1 MNQTHIQSA
10 LTIKSLKLT
19 MNNPANLAKNLTKAC
34 TLIETAVLTPGDYLA
49 ECNRLADA
57 VEPTLK
63 AFLVRD
69 TVDGMLQK
77 MRSGPLRGI
86 PVAVKDII
94 ATQDLPTTNGSLI
107 YQNHMPA
114 ADAPIIQKIRSLGG
128 VVFGKTVTTEFAWR
142 HPGPTTNPWNSEH
155 TPGGSSSGSAA
166 SVAAGI
172 VPLALGSQTQGS
184 IVRPAAFCGVVG
196 YKASYGAVSKVGVH
210 PLSGSLDHIGF
221 FTRSVDDA
229 AYALL
234 LLKNDDVTEAGSI
247 VLPDFALDSQHAIAP
262 QHPHPKIAVLQTP
275 FDHLI
280 SAEQQAALRSSV
292 EKLRTAG
299 AIVEA
304 LTIPDAYWDAIQ
316 DMNLIMDCE
325 AAVIHQ
331 DHLQN
336 HSELVSNHIKE
347 LAERGVK
354 YSASAYIHALHKQQR
369 MRKSIGT
376 FFAQYDAFLSVPA
389 SGEAPKGLTSTGDPI
404 FCALWSFLGVP
415 AMTLPLTKSSNG
427 LPLGIQLIGNYRE
440 DALLL
445 AVAKFAEAAFLD

>member
-1 MNQTHIQSA
+1 MNQTVN
-10 LTIKSLKLT
+10 LT
-19 MNNPANLAKNLTKAC
+19 KNLTKVC
-34 TLIETAVLTPGDYLA
+34 SLIETAALSPGEYLA
-49 ECNRLADA
+49 ECASQADA
-57 VEPTLK
+57 MEPTLK

-77 MRSGPLRGI
+77 MRSGPLKGI

-94 ATQDLPTTNGSLI
+94 ATKDLPTTNGSPV
-107 YQNHMPA
+107 YRNHMPA
-114 ADAPIIQKIRSLGG
+114 EDAPIIQKIRSLGG

-184 IVRPAAFCGVVG
+184 IVRPAAFCGVIG
-196 YKASYGAVSKVGVH
+196 FKASYGAVSKAGVH

-221 FTRSVDDA
+221 FTRSVDDL

-234 LLKNDDVTEAGSI
+234 LLKNDDATEEGAI
-247 VLPDFALDSQHAIAP
+247 VLPDFALDSHHAIAP
-262 QHPHPKIAVLQTP
+262 YAHPKIAVLKTP
-275 FDHLI
+275 FDHLV
-280 SAEQQAALRSSV
+280 SDEQLAALRISV
-292 EKLRTAG
+292 EKLRAAG
-299 AIVEA
+299 AVVEEIS
-304 LTIPDAYWDAIQ
+304 IPDSYWDAIN
-316 DMNLIMDCE
+316 DMNLMMECE

-336 HSELVSNHIKE
+336 HAELVSHHIKE

-354 YSASAYIHALHKQQR
+354 HSAIAYINALNKQKR
-369 MRKSIGT
+369 MRKSIAA
-376 FFAQYDAFLSVPA
+376 FFEQYDAFLSVPA

-415 AMTLPLTKSSNG
+415 SMTLPLTKSSNG
-427 LPLGIQLIGNYRE
+427 LPLGIQLIGNYRG
-440 DALLL
+440 DAKLL
-445 AVAKFAEAAFLD
+445 AVAKFAETAFLK